1 MFLVSL
7 YRAVKFAVQDFWR
20 NIWLSLI
27 TVFIVA
33 LTLLMVNLLIIIN
46 VLANHSIKLVE
57 EKVDISI
64 YFTPKAAEN
73 QVLEVRSKLLEMPA
87 VKEVTYIS
95 SAEAYENFKAK
106 NQNNLDVS
114 ETLKELEANP
124 LGATLVI
131 VAKDPQYYSVIMKSL
146 EDESYNNL
154 IESKD
159 FEDHEAII
167 KKIND
172 LTSRVYRV
180 GVGLSLFLALIVI
193 LIVFNTVRMA
203 IYTHREEIGI
213 MKLVGAN
220 NWFVRSPF
228 LLSGILCSLVA
239 CILTVIVMYPLLGV
253 IQSYVGGFFGS
264 DSFNLVDYF
273 NGHFLPIFG
282 LEFLA
287 MVLLNVL
294 STSWATRRYLKV

>member
-1 MFLVSL
+1 MFLVSS
-7 YRAVKFAVQDFWR
+7 YRAIKFAIQDFWR

-33 LTLLMVNLLIIIN
+33 LTLIMVNLLIVIN
-46 VLANHSIKLVE
+46 VLANHSIKLVQ

-73 QVLEVRSKLLEMPA
+73 QILEVRSKLLAMPT
-87 VKEVTYIS
+87 VKEVKYIS
-95 SAEAYENFKAK
+95 SAEAYESLKAD
-106 NQNNLDVS
+106 NQNNPDVT
-114 ETLKELEANP
+114 ETLKELEVNP

-131 VAKDPQYYSVIMKSL
+131 VAKDPQYYSIIMKSL
-146 EDESYNNL
+146 DDQSYNNL
-154 IESKD
+154 IESKT
-159 FEDHEAII
+159 FEDHEEII
-167 KKIND
+167 KKINAW
-172 LTSRVYRV
+172 TSKIYQV
-180 GVGLSLFLALIVI
+180 GIGFSLFLVLIVI

-228 LLSGILCSLVA
+228 LLEGILCSLVA

-253 IQSYVGGFFGS
+253 IQSYVGSFFGAS
-264 DSFNLVDYF
+264 GFNLVDYF

-294 STSWATRRYLKV
+294 STGWATRRYLKV